1 MVKHTQTIRLFISN
15 TFIKNARL
23 KLAKKNHPNA
33 KHHHEAELL
42 VFKIILILHPRYH
55 PKIIGHTLKN
65 KLKNKR
71 AVIHKIIRS
80 IIMKINMKMKNR
92 SHRWDINRRRS
103 RHEHKYSKYKK
114 CLTMMM
120 LLCVKQHL
128 SNIWSSFLQKKIS
141 NTEAELKKALLIK
154 KAFISL
160 HQGLPWR
167 FFTFWFILTR
177 KKSS

>member
-42 VFKIILILHPRYH
+42 LFKIILILHPRYH

-128 SNIWSSFLQKKIS
+128 SNIWSSFLEKK
-141 NTEAELKKALLIK
+141 
-154 KAFISL
+154 
-160 HQGLPWR
+160 
-167 FFTFWFILTR
+167 
-177 KKSS
+177 